1 MKDRV
6 DLDLQLALGPC
17 VIATQGPASSTAAA
31 TFARARQVCERLG
44 DPPEYLHVMH
54 WLMVALAVRSE
65 LGRVVEAC
73 EWAERNV
80 KEFGASDETER
91 GDRPAVINAMR
102 SVSLISLLMPRQ
114 DRVRPKSQIPN

>member
-1 MKDRV
+1 
-6 DLDLQLALGPC
+6 
-17 VIATQGPASSTAAA
+17 
-31 TFARARQVCERLG
+31 
-44 DPPEYLHVMH
+44 MH

>member
-1 MKDRV
+1 
-6 DLDLQLALGPC
+6 
-17 VIATQGPASSTAAA
+17 
-31 TFARARQVCERLG
+31 
-44 DPPEYLHVMH
+44 MH
-54 WLMVALAVRSE
+54 WLMVALAVRGE

-102 SVSLISLLMPRQ
+102 SVSSDQPADASARPSK
-114 DRVRPKSQIPN
+114 VRAASGVRSKQWPKSP